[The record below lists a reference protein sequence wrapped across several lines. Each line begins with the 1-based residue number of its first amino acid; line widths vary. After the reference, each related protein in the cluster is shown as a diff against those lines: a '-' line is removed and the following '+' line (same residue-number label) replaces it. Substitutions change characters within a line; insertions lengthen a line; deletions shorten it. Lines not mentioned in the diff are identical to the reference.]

1 MQLHLETEELNVVA
15 NLLMELPGETS
26 RARPDERLLEMVLAR
41 DLRFDSDELERMAAL
56 LAADEHRLKDMV
68 VYESN
73 AARRAEM
80 QQKLALLERVLEK
93 VAEACAMI

>member
-1 MQLHLETEELNVVA
+1 
-15 NLLMELPGETS
+15 
-26 RARPDERLLEMVLAR
+26 
-41 DLRFDSDELERMAAL
+41 
-56 LAADEHRLKDMV
+56 MV

-93 VAEACAMI
+93 VAEACVMI